1 MWTGS
6 HSHTWKAG
14 LKVADETLKVS
25 RRIMRNTG
33 SGQLPRHRAGQ
44 EKAEFGILLPA
55 QGVNLHS
62 PAQRH
67 LVPCSSSL
75 CSELDSIL
83 SFSILYQT
91 KFIMFWQ
98 RQLPSL
104 SLQGL
109 LQNCACG
116 CCTVPQ
122 LYWNAE
128 VMRSYTWVWIHLLI
142 LLCYMLGFFF
152 SNLGEN

>member
-1 MWTGS
+1 MFPHLKSRSQGCWWDFKSLKKDYEKYGKWPIAQAQSRT
-6 HSHTWKAG
+6 G
-14 LKVADETLKVS
+14 LK
-25 RRIMRNTG
+25 
-33 SGQLPRHRAGQ
+33 
-44 EKAEFGILLPA
+44 KAEFGILLPA

-67 LVPCSSSL
+67 LVPCSSSP
-75 CSELDSIL
+75 CSKLDSIL

-109 LQNCACG
+109 LQNFACG
-116 CCTVPQ
+116 YCTVPQ